1 MQHNSVKFQS
11 VAVSEELFSD
21 SFCFPQLET
30 TADAVFQE
38 AEPIWLRT
46 QCEDRMEMYADINTV
61 AEYLDNHQGWF
72 RRCAEPMQTRSI
84 SENAYDLLI
93 GRFGALG
100 YAVEV
105 RIGLDLIPPDAA
117 GVYRIHTVPVPGYT
131 APGYE
136 VNFQSTMKLAELS
149 VEDIVCRRGLK
160 PSERPSVVTAAQWNL
175 DLAVGIQFPKF
186 IQSMSKSLIQK
197 TGDGLLNRIVK
208 QVSRQLTYK
217 TQLDFHNTQNIAFPH
232 HKYR

>member
-1 MQHNSVKFQS
+1 MRHNSVKFQP
-11 VAVSEELFSD
+11 VAMSEELFSD

-30 TADAVFQE
+30 TADAVFE
-38 AEPIWLRT
+38 DVEPMWLRT
-46 QCEDRMEMYADINTV
+46 QCEDCMEMYADTQTV
-61 AEYLDNHQGWF
+61 ADYLDNHQGWF
-72 RRCAEPMQTRSI
+72 RRCAEPMKTRLI

-100 YAVEV
+100 YAVEARV
-105 RIGLDLIPPDAA
+105 GLDLLPPDGA
-117 GVYRIHTVPVPGYT
+117 GVYRIRTVPVPDYT

-149 VEDIVCRRGLK
+149 VEDVICRRGLK
-160 PSERPSVVTAAQWNL
+160 PSECPTVVTAAQWTL

-186 IQSMSKSLIQK
+186 IRSMSESLIQK
-197 TGDGLLNRIVK
+197 TGDNLLNRIVK

-217 TQLDFHNTQNIAFPH
+217 TQLDFHTTQNIAFPH
-232 HKYR
+232 RKYR